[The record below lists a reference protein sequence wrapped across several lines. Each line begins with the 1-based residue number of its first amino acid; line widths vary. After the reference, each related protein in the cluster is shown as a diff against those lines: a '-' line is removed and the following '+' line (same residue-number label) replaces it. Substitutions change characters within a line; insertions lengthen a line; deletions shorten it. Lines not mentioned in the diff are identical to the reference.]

1 MINGPI
7 RRVRV
12 ILPSSPIPNQAAF
25 DAGLDWLRAEGVT
38 LLVPAAPP
46 PGPLPFLAGP
56 DLGRAQELGGAFAV
70 EDVDAVWCARG
81 GSGAQRTLSAL
92 DAVGAWAARVE
103 GARDETMPGPSVS
116 GGALAG
122 GALPGG
128 ATVGRVDD
136 EPRRRAPGHGSTT
149 ARPSRFAQVRRAVP
163 LVGLSDATALLLA
176 RLHDD
181 RPGVAIHGPV
191 ITQLTRLDAASA
203 TALRAWLA
211 DPTTLPVLRASP
223 ARVHVAGRVEGTLV
237 AGNLAL
243 LASCCGTPEQP
254 RLDGAVLLV
263 EEIGEPAYR
272 IDRMMAQ
279 LARSGALHGLRGLAL
294 GSFEQ
299 CTPPDAAEACLAW
312 WARRLDVPCLG
323 GLPVGHGSACW
334 PVALG
339 LRYLLAAE
347 DGLLAP
353 LENVHAWLHRT
364 AVAGDRRHGGAA

>member
-12 ILPSSPIPNQAAF
+12 ILPSSPIPNQTVF
-25 DAGLDWLRAEGVT
+25 DAGLNWLRGAGVT
-38 LLVPAAPP
+38 VLVPTATP

-56 DLGRAQELGGAFAV
+56 DLGRAQELAGAFAV
-70 EDVDAVWCARG
+70 EDVDAVWCGRG

-103 GARDETMPGPSVS
+103 DARDATMPGPSVS
-116 GGALAG
+116 GRGALT
-122 GALPGG
+122 P
-128 ATVGRVDD
+128 
-136 EPRRRAPGHGSTT
+136 
-149 ARPSRFAQVRRAVP
+149 RPSRFAQVRRSVP

-191 ITQLTRLDAASA
+191 ITQLTRLDTPSA
-203 TALRAWLA
+203 MALRAWLA
-211 DPTTLPVLRASP
+211 DPVTLPVLRASP
-223 ARVHVAGRVEGTLV
+223 ERVHVAGRAEGTLV

-339 LRYLLAAE
+339 LRYLLAAD
-347 DGLLAP
+347 DGFLAP
-353 LENVHAWLHRT
+353 LENVDAWLHRT
-364 AVAGDRRHGGAA
+364 STAGDPLRGSDAA